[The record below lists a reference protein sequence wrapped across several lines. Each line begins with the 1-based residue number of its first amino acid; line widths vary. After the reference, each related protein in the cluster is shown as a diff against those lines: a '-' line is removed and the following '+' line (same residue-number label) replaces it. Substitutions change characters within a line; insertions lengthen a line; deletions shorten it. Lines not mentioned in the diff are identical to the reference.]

1 MKNMFPED
9 FFETFKPNEKRNK
22 PKNLTKH
29 PKILMNINPPSSC
42 KNKRITYYPIQE
54 EMVEESITKSIL
66 NYEKLDNVN
75 MNSKKHYSTLDLL
88 YDDQQPSTSGSGS
101 SVAISRGSQNNSN
114 NIKITYNNPIFTPQI
129 NHQIDFSSN
138 NYLGENYFYNSNF
151 EREEKE
157 QDALFRE
164 TPHFSLGDFQ
174 KEEKNISITKPKTP
188 IIKRNQIQRNKTPD
202 ASNNKSFKQ
211 QRTTSMNKLQ
221 SKKPS
226 IIQTEHHQMLPSK
239 KLMKRP
245 TTERFS
251 RNFPLRTEVEH
262 PTSEVRRN
270 INSKNLTPNK
280 NRIIPSGKQKV
291 IKDNEISLP
300 KILPHA
306 KLENEINQLIHNVP
320 ENVFDDPELKT
331 KFNVLMKNID
341 DIKKVIQRKNK
352 AQNIDNKSSGKAI
365 RKENNYLQN
374 KQIINNINHK
384 VPKKEKLFQPKK
396 NM

>member
-1 MKNMFPED
+1 
-9 FFETFKPNEKRNK
+9 
-22 PKNLTKH
+22 
-29 PKILMNINPPSSC
+29 
-42 KNKRITYYPIQE
+42 
-54 EMVEESITKSIL
+54 
-66 NYEKLDNVN
+66 
-75 MNSKKHYSTLDLL
+75 
-88 YDDQQPSTSGSGS
+88 
-101 SVAISRGSQNNSN
+101 
-114 NIKITYNNPIFTPQI
+114 
-129 NHQIDFSSN
+129 
-138 NYLGENYFYNSNF
+138 
-151 EREEKE
+151 
-157 QDALFRE
+157 
-164 TPHFSLGDFQ
+164 
-174 KEEKNISITKPKTP
+174 
-188 IIKRNQIQRNKTPD
+188 
-202 ASNNKSFKQ
+202 
-211 QRTTSMNKLQ
+211 
-221 SKKPS
+221 
-226 IIQTEHHQMLPSK
+226 MLPQK
-239 KLMKRP
+239 KFVKRP

-251 RNFPLRTEVEH
+251 RNIPLKTEIDR
-262 PTSEVRRN
+262 PPSEVHRN

-280 NRIIPSGKQKV
+280 NRIIPSGKPKL